1 MRVKKS
7 RTDVMNSVFVN
18 SLRLYIKISCR
29 CYVTLFPL
37 TWLWKDQKGKTNLN
51 INLTENSFYLKVS
64 CLILN
69 LIAIEKLQK
78 NPKKNTT
85 YVCIGNLK
93 INSSYFVFAFNINK
107 CLISFLMNSQ
117 LHLCYLIF
125 LKDKA
130 KIKKNS
136 LLHAA
141 ILEYS

>member
-51 INLTENSFYLKVS
+51 INPTENSFFLKVS
-64 CLILN
+64 CRILN

-78 NPKKNTT
+78 KPT
-85 YVCIGNLK
+85 YVCIGKLK
-93 INSSYFVFAFNINK
+93 INSSYFVFAFNIDK
-107 CLISFLMNSQ
+107 CLISFLINSQ
-117 LHLCYLIF
+117 LHLYYLIF

-130 KIKKNS
+130 KIKKTC
-136 LLHAA
+136 LLNAA
-141 ILEYS
+141 LLDYI